1 MLSAISNGQCL
12 ISNFA
17 TSVDCLSTIK
27 CFRQLGVLIDQ
38 DGNRLKVDG
47 VGKRGLR
54 HASGPLDCGNSG
66 TTMRLISGILA
77 GQQFESTLIGD
88 ESLSKRPMRRI
99 IEPLTEM
106 GAHIESSDGNAPL
119 RISGGRLKPIRYEMP
134 VASAQVKSSV
144 LLAGLFADGST
155 QVIEA
160 SPTRD
165 HTERMLRGFGV
176 DVTTETI
183 ADGLTEISLSGDA
196 ELSARHIQVP
206 GDISSAAFFIVAAAC
221 LPGSEL
227 RIVNV
232 GINPTRSAII
242 DTVREFG
249 VSVELGNVREATGE
263 PVADLVV
270 RGGVTQNAEPNLL
283 HGSVIPNLID
293 EIPILA
299 VLGSQLPGGMEVR
312 GASELRTKESDR
324 ITSIVTNLRLMGA
337 HVEEFEDGFKVAR
350 SDLQGARVSSFG
362 DHRIAMAFA
371 VAGLLATG
379 ETEIGD
385 PDCVEISFP
394 NFFSALAEVV
404 EQ

>member
-1 MLSAISNGQCL
+1 
-12 ISNFA
+12 
-17 TSVDCLSTIK
+17 
-27 CFRQLGVLIDQ
+27 
-38 DGNRLKVDG
+38 
-47 VGKRGLR
+47 
-54 HASGPLDCGNSG
+54 
-66 TTMRLISGILA
+66 MRLISGILA

-160 SPTRD
+160 TPTRD

-196 ELSARHIQVP
+196 ELSARDIQVP

-221 LPGSEL
+221 LLASEL

-232 GINPTRSAII
+232 GINRTRSAII

-249 VSVELGNVREATGE
+249 VSVELSNIREATGE

-283 HGSVIPNLID
+283 QGSVIPNLID

-379 ETEIGD
+379 ETEIDD
-385 PDCVEISFP
+385 PACVEISFP
-394 NFFSALAEVV
+394 NFFSALAGVV